1 MTDNIYH
8 IRIKK
13 DYANEAMIKL
23 QQDDAIEILADVPEW
38 QRTETLKRLQA
49 YKSNPD
55 NVVSEDEV
63 LSMLN
68 DAE

>member
-1 MTDNIYH
+1 MTENIYH

-13 DYANEAMIKL
+13 EYANEAMIKL
-23 QQDDAIEILADVPEW
+23 QQDDAIEILADIQQW
-38 QRTETLKRLQA
+38 QKTETLKRLEA
-49 YKSNPD
+49 YKRNPD

-68 DAE
+68 EAE

>member
-1 MTDNIYH
+1 MTDNIYD

-13 DYANEAMIKL
+13 DYANVAMIKL

-38 QRTETLKRLQA
+38 QKTETLKRLQA